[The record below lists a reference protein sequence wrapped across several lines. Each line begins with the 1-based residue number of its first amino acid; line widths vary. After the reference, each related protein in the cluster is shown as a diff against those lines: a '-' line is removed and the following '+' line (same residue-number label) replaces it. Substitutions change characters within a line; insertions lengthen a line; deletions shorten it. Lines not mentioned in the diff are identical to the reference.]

1 MPIVL
6 SSKGK
11 NAQYVNS
18 DDDLALIL
26 GHSNFD
32 GEDWSIGDAIV
43 FEDSTTATIICDVSK
58 SFYVWTDQESV
69 TVDEVIQKIERLTGA
84 KAVDGNLPKDV
95 SSIIE
100 TYRRPNSAGCF
111 SVFLS
116 VALIVWMGLF
126 A

>member
-11 NAQYVNS
+11 SVQYVNS
-18 DDDLALIL
+18 DDDLAIIL

-32 GEDWSIGDAIV
+32 GEDWSIGDMIV
-43 FEDSTTATIICDVSK
+43 FEDSTMASIICDVSK
-58 SFYVWTDQESV
+58 SFHVWTDQELV
-69 TVDEVIQKIERLTGA
+69 TVDEVIQKIESVTGE
-84 KAVDGNLPKDV
+84 KAVKGNYHKDI

-100 TYRRPNSAGCF
+100 SYRPRNKAGC
-111 SVFLS
+111 LS
-116 VALIVWMGLF
+116 VVLSLTLIVWIGLF